1 MIILSHRGYWKKKNE
16 KNSITAFERSFFR
29 GFGTETDIRDFKGEL
44 VVSHDIANENCVS
57 LRKFFEIYK
66 NCNKNLPLA
75 LNIKADGL
83 QSKLKELIKRYKI
96 ENYFVFDMSIP
107 DKILYLKHDL
117 VTFTRQS
124 EYEIAPICYDK
135 ASGVWM
141 DEFREHWI
149 DKTALQRH
157 LANGKKVCIV
167 SPELHRREYKKEWQ
181 DYKQIEK
188 EIKHNDIMI
197 CTDYPE
203 EAREFFGGYN

>member
-1 MIILSHRGYWKKKNE
+1 MVILSHRGYWKNDEE
-16 KNSITAFERSFFR
+16 KNSVVAFERSFSC
-29 GFGTETDIRDFKGEL
+29 GFGTETDIRDFNGEL
-44 VVSHDIANENCVS
+44 VISHDIASENCIS
-57 LRKFFEIYK
+57 LKKFFEIYK
-66 NCNKNLPLA
+66 SFNKNLSLA

-83 QSKLKELIKRYKI
+83 QSKLKELIKRYEI
-96 ENYFVFDMSIP
+96 ENYFVFDMSTP

-124 EYEIAPICYDK
+124 EYETTPICYDK

-141 DEFREHWI
+141 DEFYEHWI

-181 DYKQIEK
+181 DYKQIAK
-188 EIKHNDIMI
+188 ELKRNDIMI
-197 CTDYPE
+197 CTDYPM
-203 EAREFFGGYN
+203 EAREFFGG